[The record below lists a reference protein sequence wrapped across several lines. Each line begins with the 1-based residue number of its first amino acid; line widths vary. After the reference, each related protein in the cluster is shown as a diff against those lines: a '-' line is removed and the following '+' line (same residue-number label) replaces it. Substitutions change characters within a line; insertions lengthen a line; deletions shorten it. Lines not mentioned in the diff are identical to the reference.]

1 VEVESSPRLQ
11 EPAVAPSSR
20 LYDDDDDNDPNYDR
34 KLDAVTA
41 GGVAYVKEHLLTKIS
56 RENCKVIVDYVL
68 AMQTEIGPS

>member
-1 VEVESSPRLQ
+1 VVEVESSPRLQ
-11 EPAVAPSSR
+11 EPGVAPSSR
-20 LYDDDDDNDPNYDR
+20 LYDDDNDPNFYR

-41 GGVAYVKEHLLTKIS
+41 GGFAYLKEHHLTKIS